1 MAETIYANVNILG
14 QVCTFAY
21 RKTAIK
27 VDVTTLVAVFLVK
40 VASGNLRQLFE
51 QSELQMS
58 YAEALT
64 KT

>member
-1 MAETIYANVNILG
+1 MQYI
-14 QVCTFAY
+14 FAY
-21 RKTAIK
+21 KKTAIK
-27 VDVTTLVAVFLVK
+27 VDDITFIAVFLVK

>member
-1 MAETIYANVNILG
+1 MTLLNYMQIFLHKLSH
-14 QVCTFAY
+14 FAY

-27 VDVTTLVAVFLVK
+27 VNDVTFMAVFLVK